1 MSAPGSLAGCGAA
14 ALLAALLAAW
24 PAMGQAAEPLAARVN
39 GAGISRQRLDRFTE
53 EHAASQGR
61 SAAGIQSPRVWRRLV
76 REALDQL
83 VDDELL
89 GQEAVRLGHAPA
101 PEVVERALAEA
112 RAAFPL
118 PVQFELRLERSGFT
132 GASFRAHLARQLA
145 VVRLLERDLAVGVVV
160 GDAEVHAWYLEHGE
174 ATGQPEAAAREVIRE
189 RLRRQR
195 VEAVVVARLAAL
207 RQAARLEIL
216 VPLGDQP

>member
-1 MSAPGSLAGCGAA
+1 M
-14 ALLAALLAAW
+14 
-24 PAMGQAAEPLAARVN
+24 
-39 GAGISRQRLDRFTE
+39 
-53 EHAASQGR
+53 
-61 SAAGIQSPRVWRRLV
+61 